1 MINAD
6 KAGVLFS
13 ANPITKARDEVVIE
27 AVWGLGEGLVQ
38 GIVTPDNYCMKK
50 NNYEMVTEYIA
61 EKETMIVR
69 LSEQGDVKEVPVPKT
84 KSEKP
89 VLSEQEL
96 KELVDIA
103 YRRKIL

>member
-1 MINAD
+1 
-6 KAGVLFS
+6 
-13 ANPITKARDEVVIE
+13 
-27 AVWGLGEGLVQ
+27 
-38 GIVTPDNYCMKK
+38 MKK

-103 YRRKIL
+103 VLVEKFYNKPQDLEWAFENNTLYLLQSRAITTLD